1 MFSKL
6 CMKGIFRGNIFSGSL
21 FIGLY
26 PTALSG
32 FYWRLTVFNMAILRG
47 DSSSTANLSLP

>member
-1 MFSKL
+1 MFFESLFEIMFSKL

-32 FYWRLTVFNMAILRG
+32 FYWRLTVSNIG
-47 DSSSTANLSLP
+47 V